1 MIIET
6 IYFFSIMYGCI
17 VGAVLYRLYLEIK
30 EEEEVGK

>member
-17 VGAVLYRLYLEIK
+17 VGAVLYKIYLEAVK
-30 EEEEVGK
+30 KEVGE